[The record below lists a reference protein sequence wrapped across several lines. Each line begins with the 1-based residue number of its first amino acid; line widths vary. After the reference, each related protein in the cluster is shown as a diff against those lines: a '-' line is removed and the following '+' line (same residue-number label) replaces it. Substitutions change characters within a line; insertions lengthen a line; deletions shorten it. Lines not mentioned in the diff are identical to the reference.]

1 MKKLKKTAVL
11 LTVLALAL
19 SLSAC
24 GESELAGT
32 WKGRLDMS
40 QQAAARTEAA
50 LEALPRP
57 GIRRAGRR
65 S

>member
-24 GESELAGT
+24 GESELTGT
-32 WKGRLDMS
+32 WKGRLEGRESVM
-40 QQAAARTEAA
+40 EASSG
-50 LEALPRP
+50 P
-57 GIRRAGRR
+57 IFW
-65 S
+65 